1 MLCILNPPNRIQCT
15 WRKQTC
21 PTVVLLEF
29 TFLYSLCSGIWDV
42 TDSNWMTEN
51 IFRACLYYMEVTP
64 YIYYIYD
71 ARRKEYGFQREM
83 KGRKKG
89 QFTNSAGHV
98 VLERQNRW
106 KLVLLVS
113 ETLRTDYLNGTSMY
127 RTPDSP
133 WRIFS
138 LKLRACLVWW
148 LSCHTLSNF
157 MPKVSSSI
165 RTTSLSQS
173 VAS

>member
-1 MLCILNPPNRIQCT
+1 
-15 WRKQTC
+15 
-21 PTVVLLEF
+21 
-29 TFLYSLCSGIWDV
+29 
-42 TDSNWMTEN
+42 
-51 IFRACLYYMEVTP
+51 MEVTP
-64 YIYYIYD
+64 YILYIYD

-113 ETLRTDYLNGTSMY
+113 ETLRTDYLNGTRYGDGASMY

-133 WRIFS
+133 
-138 LKLRACLVWW
+138 
-148 LSCHTLSNF
+148 
-157 MPKVSSSI
+157 
-165 RTTSLSQS
+165 
-173 VAS
+173 